1 VGGQQQAEPSPG
13 EQHDA
18 YQGDRPAVAQAI
30 DPVLHRG
37 YSDGEQKPT
46 IIYRRWHAVKPSI
59 RPMILR
65 AIARGR
71 GDMQGEMCHPCL
83 A

>member
-37 YSDGEQKPT
+37 YSDGEQKPA
-46 IIYRRWHAVKPSI
+46 IIYRRWHAVKASI
-59 RPMILR
+59 RRIILR

-71 GDMQGEMCHPCL
+71 GDTQGEMCHPCL